1 MTVVTGWACWTSL
14 SAAPER
20 PDIETVLTHVG
31 ERVAEYYRRA
41 QTVVGVERSTVQP
54 IGWSWTAEGL
64 ARTVESDVRVEY
76 AADDGGRPEPS
87 IIRTV
92 RRINGRQP
100 NERDK
105 TDRSGC
111 TDPGTPS
118 PEPLAFL
125 LLSHREEFRFTSISS
140 GKEQGRAALII
151 DFRSANR
158 TGKPELLEDP
168 RGHADCFDWSGPIA
182 ARGRVWV
189 DTNTYDVLRVD
200 RHNVGPVDVRVPWKL
215 QRRYQLQP
223 WILVE
228 RDDLTLRYKPV
239 SFSDPEEVIVLPESL
254 VALTMVRSGL
264 QSIRRTDTFRDYR
277 RFLTTSRMV
286 K

>member
-1 MTVVTGWACWTSL
+1 MTVVTGCACWASL
-14 SAAPER
+14 SAAPHP

-31 ERVAEYYRRA
+31 ERVTEYYRRA

-54 IGWSWTAEGL
+54 IGWGWTTDGL
-64 ARTVESDVRVEY
+64 GRTVESEVRLEF
-76 AADDGGRPEPS
+76 AADAGGRPS
-87 IIRTV
+87 IIRTI

-111 TDPGTPS
+111 TDPDTAS
-118 PEPLAFL
+118 PEPLGFL
-125 LLSHREEFRFTSISS
+125 LPFHREEFRFTSMSS
-140 GKEQGRAALII
+140 GKERDRAALII

-158 TGKPELLEDP
+158 AGKPELLEDP

-189 DTNTYDVLRVD
+189 DANTHDVLRVD
-200 RHNVGPVDVRVPWKL
+200 RHNAGPVDVRVSWTL
-215 QRRYQLQP
+215 QRRYRLAP
-223 WILVE
+223 WIVIE

-239 SFSDPEEVIVLPESL
+239 SFSDPEETIVLPESL
-254 VALTMVRSGL
+254 VALTTVRSGL

-277 RFLTTSRMV
+277 RFLTDSRLV